1 MGKTMFKGK
10 QKMGKRGKKI
20 GKIACSLFKGSGW
33 ALDNT
38 AACLL
43 FSSEAVVKQFLE
55 GLAKLEDQTPM
66 LQVAEV
72 S

>member
-1 MGKTMFKGK
+1 MVTMFKGN
-10 QKMGKRGKKI
+10 
-20 GKIACSLFKGSGW
+20 GW
-33 ALDNT
+33 AMDNT

-55 GLAKLEDQTPM
+55 GFIVLEDQSPIQ
-66 LQVAEV
+66 QVAEV